1 MTWNLWGRFGEYER
15 RAPAIAAV
23 LQAEAPDILC
33 VQEVWS
39 DASHDQA
46 DDLATILDGNV
57 ARTTPVMFDGFSFGN
72 AIVSRWPIEVLTE
85 ERLPNADGQPGHR
98 RLLVAAV
105 ETPWGRWPAAVTHL
119 DHRFD
124 ASATRRQQVERVLEV
139 IDAQRGTGDVDL
151 PLILGGDHSIAMGS
165 LSGVAAH
172 ARAQDESV
180 GLIWFDAHGDM
191 NLPGISPSG
200 NIHGM
205 PLSHLLGHGDEEL
218 RMIKGFAPKIR
229 PENVALIGIRD
240 IDAGERKVIRD
251 SGIHAFTMR
260 DIDEQGMA
268 QVAQRALEIVND
280 GTAGYHVSFDVDG
293 CDPDVIPG
301 TGTRVPGGVNYR
313 EAHLLL
319 EYIAD
324 NGAMTSM
331 DVVELN
337 PFLDHKNLSAER
349 TLHLILSAMGQSIL

>member
-1 MTWNLWGRFGEYER
+1 MTWNLWWRFGEYER

-139 IDAQRGTGDVDL
+139 IDAHRGNGDVDL
-151 PLILGGDHSIAMGS
+151 PLILGGDLNAVPDSDEIRTLTGRRP
-165 LSGVAAH
+165 GVAGIVMSDVWEQVGQGAGHTWRRNNPH
-172 ARAQDESV
+172 AAISAWPDRRIDYLGVSWPRPKPLGNPVRAWLAATSPVEIE
-180 GLIWFDAHGDM
+180 GTPIWPSDHAAVVAELTTPEDAAA
-191 NLPGISPSG
+191 SG
-200 NIHGM
+200 
-205 PLSHLLGHGDEEL
+205 
-218 RMIKGFAPKIR
+218 
-229 PENVALIGIRD
+229 
-240 IDAGERKVIRD
+240 
-251 SGIHAFTMR
+251 
-260 DIDEQGMA
+260 
-268 QVAQRALEIVND
+268 
-280 GTAGYHVSFDVDG
+280 
-293 CDPDVIPG
+293 
-301 TGTRVPGGVNYR
+301 
-313 EAHLLL
+313 
-319 EYIAD
+319 
-324 NGAMTSM
+324 
-331 DVVELN
+331 
-337 PFLDHKNLSAER
+337 
-349 TLHLILSAMGQSIL
+349 